1 MAIDAGGVYSKIV
14 LDMTEWSNN
23 LKKADGQ
30 MEQFANK
37 MKNNGDRMEK
47 VGKTLSLKV
56 TAPLMAMGGI
66 ATKVGMDFEAGMSQV
81 QAISGATGDDLARL
95 EAKAKEMGA
104 TTKFSASESAEA
116 LKYMAMAGWDTNDML
131 DGLEGVMMLAAA
143 SGEDLALTSD
153 IVTDALTAFGMEA
166 HQAGEFADLLANA
179 SSNSNTNVAM
189 LGESF
194 KYVAPL
200 FGALGYSAED
210 AALALGLMANA
221 GIKGSQAGTSLRG
234 AITNLANPTD
244 KMADAMNKLGI
255 SITDANG
262 EMLPF
267 KDVMDELRDKFAGL
281 TEEQQAQYAATIFG
295 KEAMSGMLAIINASD
310 EDYAKLTDATR
321 EYTGAA
327 KEMSETMEDN
337 LQGRITKLK
346 SALEGLALQIFELML
361 PSLER
366 FVDWLQKTVDW
377 LSGLDEGT
385 QRNIIKIGAMA
396 GAIGPLLIVGGK
408 FANGLGSMLGLLGKL
423 SPALG
428 TATTATSAL
437 TAPTWALGGATK
449 ASTLLLNPWVA
460 GLALATAGG
469 IKLAKHLKQD
479 SIPAVNLFSDEV
491 SESTQEAVGSFLDL
505 EEQATKSLNQL
516 AWSGEEVTGE
526 MAESIIGNFEEMKEQ
541 VVGKLEEQK
550 EGALKS
556 ISEMVEKSIDM
567 TEEEK
572 EEMIRITG
580 ESYDEQIKKTEEGNA
595 RIKEI
600 LETAKKENRAITEE
614 EKNEINKIKEDMKN
628 DGIRILSESEKEQL
642 AIMERLKQESGKI
655 SARQAA
661 EIVKKSKEQK
671 EKTIAEAEEEYTE
684 RLKYAAQLRADGS
697 EESER
702 LADKVVEEAERQK
715 NEATKKAE
723 EMHEN
728 VITEAKA
735 QAEEHVNQVDWETG
749 EIKTKWQVMKDDIQ
763 TKAKEIKED
772 VISRW
777 EEIKTSTSEKWNDIK
792 TDVSNSWSDMK
803 RETFEKVK
811 DICSEMTSR
820 WEDIY
825 ISTRENWGGIRTSVA
840 NSINNIK
847 DKIDEGIEKIKE
859 WNATK
864 VKEKV
869 FTIVEKIK
877 RVFSGG
883 GGGATYTSS
892 TGSTGNN
899 AHGTNFW
906 RGGLTWVGEQ
916 GPELIELPK
925 GSKVYSNQKSEEM
938 VNSQGK
944 GITQNIIIN
953 SPEPL
958 NPSEIARKN
967 LQVSRQLAME
977 WGV

>member
-1 MAIDAGGVYSKIV
+1 MAIDVGGVYSKII
-14 LDMTEWSNN
+14 LDMTEWSKN

-37 MKNNGDRMEK
+37 MKKNGDKMEK

-56 TAPLMAMGGI
+56 TTPLIAMGGA
-66 ATKVGMDFEAGMSQV
+66 ATKAGMDFEKGMSQV

-166 HQAGEFADLLANA
+166 RQAGEFADLLASA

-221 GIKGSQAGTSLRG
+221 GIKGSQAGTSLRA

-244 KMADAMNKLGI
+244 SMAAAMNELGI

-327 KEMSETMEDN
+327 KEMSEVMEDN

-346 SALEGLALQIFELML
+346 SALEGLALQIFELIL

-366 FVDWLQKTVDW
+366 FVGWIQKAVDW

-385 QRNIIKIGAMA
+385 KRNIVRIGAMA
-396 GAIGPLLIVGGK
+396 AAIGPLLIVGGK
-408 FANGLGSMLGLLGKL
+408 FANGLGSILGLFGRLT
-423 SPALG
+423 PALG
-428 TATTATSAL
+428 AATTATNVL
-437 TAPTWALGGATK
+437 TAPTWALGSAIK

-479 SIPAVNLFSDEV
+479 SIPAVNIFSEEV

-550 EGALKS
+550 EDALKS
-556 ISEMVEKSIDM
+556 ISEMVENSIDM

-572 EEMIRITG
+572 EEMIRLTS
-580 ESYDEQIKKTEEGNA
+580 EKYDEQIKETEKGHE
-595 RIKEI
+595 RITEI
-600 LETAKKENRAITEE
+600 FEEAKENNREITEE
-614 EKNEINKIKEDMKN
+614 EWEEIIKIKEDMKE
-628 DGIRILSESEKEQL
+628 DSIRLLSETQEESETILEN
-642 AIMERLKQESGKI
+642 LKNNAGILTAEM
-655 SARQAA
+655 AA
-661 EIVKKSKEQK
+661 DVVKNSLDQK
-671 EKTIAEAEEEYTE
+671 EETIKNAEEEYRE
-684 RLKYAAQLRADGS
+684 RLNYAETLRKEGSKES
-697 EESER
+697 EELANKIIEEAER
-702 LADKVVEEAERQK
+702 QRDEAIAAAEEMHEKVVEEAQ
-715 NEATKKAE
+715 NQ
-723 EMHEN
+723 
-728 VITEAKA
+728 AKDHIDA
-735 QAEEHVNQVDWETG
+735 IDWESG
-749 EIKTKWQVMKDDIQ
+749 EIMSKWGQLKKWFVENPIVR
-763 TKAKEIKED
+763 T
-772 VISRW
+772 
-777 EEIKTSTSEKWNDIK
+777 IKTIFTKDEEDRL
-792 TDVSNSWSDMK
+792 TDYQMNSF
-803 RETFEKVK
+803 RE
-811 DICSEMTSR
+811 
-820 WEDIY
+820 
-825 ISTRENWGGIRTSVA
+825 GIR
-840 NSINNIK
+840 
-847 DKIDEGIEKIKE
+847 
-859 WNATK
+859 
-864 VKEKV
+864 
-869 FTIVEKIK
+869 
-877 RVFSGG
+877 RR
-883 GGGATYTSS
+883 Y
-892 TGSTGNN
+892 
-899 AHGTNFW
+899 AHGTNYHP
-906 RGGLTWVGEQ
+906 GGLAWVGEQ
-916 GPELIELPK
+916 GPELIDLPK
-925 GSKVYSNQKSEEM
+925 GTKVHSNQKSMNMMKNKIEHTGTIKVVGVNNNDEFVGVVDM
-938 VNSQGK
+938 VM
-944 GITQNIIIN
+944 
-953 SPEPL
+953 E
-958 NPSEIARKN
+958 
-967 LQVSRQLAME
+967 QLRRE
-977 WGV
+977 VRS